1 MNSSFLLFW
10 LPLHQNPSPF
20 LKLQNQNFH
29 VLFDQSLSRVW
40 LFVTPWTVAH
50 QALLPMGFSRQEYW
64 SGLPFPTPGV
74 IFPTQGVKL
83 LSLASPV
90 LASVFFTTSTMWEAS
105 ANIHAGKQMQIFS
118 KKLFFFSVILLGVR
132 VLWAQSLVLKLNTWA
147 CSVSLSFFFSPNNY
161 VYLFIWGCAGSS
173 VLHELFSGCGE
184 QGLLPSYGARAS
196 HCGGFSCC
204 RARALEHTDF
214 SSWSRSAQ
222 GWFPGSTAV
231 A

>member
-1 MNSSFLLFW
+1 MTNSSFLLFW

-20 LKLQNQNFH
+20 LRLQNQNFH

-40 LFVTPWTVAH
+40 LFVTPWTVAR

-105 ANIHAGKQMQIFS
+105 PNVHAGKQMQIFS
-118 KKLFFFSVILLGVR
+118 KKLFFSVILLGVR

-147 CSVSLSFFFSPNNY
+147 CSVSLSFFFPQIIMSI
-161 VYLFIWGCAGSS
+161 YLFGA
-173 VLHELFSGCGE
+173 VLGPQCCMSFALVAVSRDYSLAVVR
-184 QGLLPSYGARAS
+184 GLL
-196 HCGGFSCC
+196 
-204 RARALEHTDF
+204 
-214 SSWSRSAQ
+214 
-222 GWFPGSTAV
+222 TAV
-231 A
+231 ASLVAEHRL